1 MYSYFYALAVM
12 VEVNESIGDTQF
24 TNTQIK
30 IKQCDGVVTVPEP
43 ITAGT
48 YPMVRA
54 NFEESC
60 KAQFPNMINFSVE
73 TLNLLQVEFE
83 S

>member
-12 VEVNESIGDTQF
+12 VKVNEDTGAE
-24 TNTQIK
+24 IK

-48 YPMVRA
+48 YPQVRET
-54 NFEESC
+54 FEKSC
-60 KAQFPNMINFSVE
+60 KAQFPTMINFSVE
-73 TLNLLQVEFE
+73 TLNLLQVEFK